1 MRIVNKKII
10 AIFTG
15 NRAEYG
21 LQYSIIDAIRKH
33 KKLSY
38 KLIVSGAHLEK
49 KFGYTIKQIKK
60 DGFKISS
67 LIKLKNRKLKTK
79 AYTPLIISDAIQKIT
94 LALNKIKPDIML
106 VNADRFETFAATI
119 ASSQM
124 YIPTF
129 HIEGGDITFGGTLD
143 DNVRHAITKLSNIHF
158 VTNKQSK
165 ENLINL
171 GEENWRIFNFGL
183 PSNDLINKKKL
194 AETYELENYFNFK
207 FTKYTILF
215 TYHPVFGGLKQ
226 IKKECKI
233 LTRVLNKLLTNKDYS
248 IIATYPNNDYGSG
261 IIIENLISL
270 SKKHNKNFRLIKSLG
285 NYYFHSILNLSSK
298 KKIVL
303 MGNSS
308 SGIKESVAFKC
319 PTINIGSRQNG
330 RLKPNNVLNTQ
341 CNYKEIMSKINY
353 ALYNELF
360 LETCKKCKNPYYVKD
375 SGKKIA
381 NLISKTKINK
391 KLIIKRQNFLKYGV

>member
-1 MRIVNKKII
+1 MNKKKI

-21 LQYSIIDAIRKH
+21 LQHSIIDSIKKH
-33 KKLSY
+33 KKLNY

-49 KFGYTIKQIKK
+49 KFGNTVKQIKK

-67 LIKLKNRKLKTK
+67 LIKLKSIKLKTK
-79 AYTPLIISDAIQKIT
+79 AFTPLTISDAIQKIA
-94 LALNKIKPDIML
+94 LVLNKIKPDIML

-124 YIPTF
+124 HIPTY
-129 HIEGGDITFGGTLD
+129 HVEGGDITLGGTLD

-171 GEENWRIFNFGL
+171 GEENWRIFNIGL

-194 AETYELENYFNFK
+194 ANKNELEKYLNFK
-207 FTKYTILF
+207 LNKYTILF

-226 IKKECKI
+226 IKKEFKI
-233 LTRVLNKLLTNKDYS
+233 LIKVLSKVLSNKNYN

-270 SKKHNKNFRLIKSLG
+270 SKKYNKNFKLVKSLG
-285 NYYFHSILNLSSK
+285 NYYFHLRLYFSSIL
-298 KKIVL
+298 
-303 MGNSS
+303 
-308 SGIKESVAFKC
+308 
-319 PTINIGSRQNG
+319 T
-330 RLKPNNVLNTQ
+330 
-341 CNYKEIMSKINY
+341 
-353 ALYNELF
+353 
-360 LETCKKCKNPYYVKD
+360 
-375 SGKKIA
+375 
-381 NLISKTKINK
+381 
-391 KLIIKRQNFLKYGV
+391 

>member
-1 MRIVNKKII
+1 MNKKKTV

-21 LQYSIIDAIRKH
+21 LQLSIINSIQKH
-33 KKLSY
+33 KQLKY

-49 KFGYTIKQIKK
+49 KFGNTMKQIKK

-67 LIKLKNRKLKTK
+67 LIKLKNRNIKTK

-94 LALNKIKPDIML
+94 LVLSKIKPDIML

-124 YIPTF
+124 HIPTY
-129 HIEGGDITFGGTLD
+129 HVEGGDITYGGTLD

-194 AETYELENYFNFK
+194 AKKYELENYLNFK
-207 FTKYTILF
+207 FNKYTILF
-215 TYHPVFGGLKQ
+215 TYHPVFGGLNQ

-233 LTRVLNKLLTNKDYS
+233 LTRVLSKLLTNKDYS

-270 SKKHNKNFRLIKSLG
+270 SKKYNKNFRLIKSLG
-285 NYYFHSILNLSSK
+285 NYYFHSILNLNSK
-298 KKIVL
+298 KKIIL
-303 MGNSS
+303 LGNSS

-341 CNYKEIMSKINY
+341 CNYKEIMSKINH

-391 KLIIKRQNFLKYGV
+391 KLIIKRQNFIKYGV